1 MKLISKM
8 MIKDILN
15 IDIDHVNQ
23 YEFEAAWRLI
33 FSCNKYI
40 EKFQDYEYVEF
51 NPSLKNSIRKKV
63 TFNEVL
69 NKNINQSSKY
79 GPVDIMLYNNT
90 NNHYICFSCKFFEN
104 ESCKYINDYDV
115 DKMFCEMNCVNVEYG
130 LLVKDKDIVEK
141 KLNNCRSFKKKE
153 LIRYLY

>member
-1 MKLISKM
+1 M
-8 MIKDILN
+8 
-15 IDIDHVNQ
+15 
-23 YEFEAAWRLI
+23 
-33 FSCNKYI
+33 
-40 EKFQDYEYVEF
+40 
-51 NPSLKNSIRKKV
+51 
-63 TFNEVL
+63 

-130 LLVKDKDIVEK
+130 LLVKDKHIGDFATIWHSAIATCKTSDITPGVSDLLIK
-141 KLNNCRSFKKKE
+141 KDENEIVWF
-153 LIRYLY
+153 